1 MDDPG
6 RYRTNR
12 KQQPVLQFVNRCRS
26 GRRNAI
32 QINPSIKSQTRGA
45 QHHVDYQRYLRQPTT
60 QSAFGRCG
68 GLTERSRLTEMKRI
82 AFLDGFRGVAIILVV
97 LYHAYVRYPESV
109 PYGDRF
115 TGVILFKEGL
125 LGVQL
130 FFLLSGFVILMTLR
144 KTRSYLEF
152 LKKRWLRLFPAM
164 LIVTVILFPISQ
176 FLDRKSVV

>member
-1 MDDPG
+1 TCALPI
-6 RYRTNR
+6 
-12 KQQPVLQFVNRCRS
+12 S
-26 GRRNAI
+26 
-32 QINPSIKSQTRGA
+32 
-45 QHHVDYQRYLRQPTT
+45 
-60 QSAFGRCG
+60 
-68 GLTERSRLTEMKRI
+68 
-82 AFLDGFRGVAIILVV
+82 
-97 LYHAYVRYPESV
+97 YVRYPESV

-130 FFLLSGFVILMTLR
+130 FFLLSGFVILMTLQ

-176 FLDRKSVV
+176 FLPERPKGVPDWVDLIPGLTFIDPTWIELFTKSKVDELEGTFWSLYVEVKYYLFFGGMYF